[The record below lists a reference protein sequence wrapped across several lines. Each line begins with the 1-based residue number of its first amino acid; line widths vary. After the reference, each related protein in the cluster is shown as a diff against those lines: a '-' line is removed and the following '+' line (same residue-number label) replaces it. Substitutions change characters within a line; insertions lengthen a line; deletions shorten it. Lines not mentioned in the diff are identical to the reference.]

1 MQTIKKNK
9 RTILLLLL
17 LFIGVLCLGLRCY
30 ILSVTFI
37 TLSTVLYLDSIVKRR
52 VRAQVTGLFT
62 TMQRNCDYLIIGDI
76 CDAHQIIPSDKT
88 FIQISAP
95 DRSFHASQIIFKR
108 LFSLLDEEYGGVIF
122 VINKKRMDSKDVSV
136 FDLPMIHPVTLKNL
150 KIEKL
155 QKKSKFPLIAEPLK
169 SMKWLVNKKYHK
181 LFAVECVDE
190 ELILFCKKRGI
201 SLHLYAF

>member
-1 MQTIKKNK
+1 MQPLKNNK
-9 RTILLLLL
+9 RTILLLFL
-17 LFIGVLCLGLRCY
+17 LFIGVLCLGIRCY
-30 ILSVTFI
+30 ILSAIFI
-37 TLSTVLYLDSIVKRR
+37 ILSIVLYLDSIIKRR
-52 VRAQVTGLFT
+52 VREQVAGLFT
-62 TMQRNCDYLIIGDI
+62 TMKRNCDYLIIGDL

-108 LFSLLDEEYGGVIF
+108 LFSLLDEEHGGVIF
-122 VINKKRMDSKDVSV
+122 VINKKRMVSEDVSV
-136 FDLPMIHPVTLKNL
+136 FDLPMIHLVTLKNL

-190 ELILFCKKRGI
+190 ELIRFCKERGI
-201 SLHLYAF
+201 GLHLYAF

>member
-1 MQTIKKNK
+1 MQTVKNNK

-17 LFIGVLCLGLRCY
+17 LFIGVFCLGIRCY
-30 ILSVTFI
+30 ILSAIFI
-37 TLSTVLYLDSIVKRR
+37 ILSTVLYLDSIIKRR
-52 VRAQVTGLFT
+52 VRAQVAGLFT
-62 TMQRNCDYLIIGDI
+62 TMTRNCDYLIIGDI
-76 CDAHQIIPSDKT
+76 CDPYQIIPSDKKI
-88 FIQISAP
+88 IQISAP

-108 LFSLLDEEYGGVIF
+108 LFSLLDEEHGNVIF

-155 QKKSKFPLIAEPLK
+155 QKKNKYPLIAEPIK
-169 SMKWLVNKKYHK
+169 SMKWLVNRKYHK

-190 ELILFCKKRGI
+190 ELIRFCKERGI
-201 SLHLYAF
+201 GLHLYAF